1 MTISVEVDKNLLN
14 AVIYC
19 PRVGYSVVLLV
30 QNSFRIFV
38 RAILFIALTTGF
50 SGVLEKVPY
59 VMNQLGV

>member
-1 MTISVEVDKNLLN
+1 MTLSVEADKNLLN

-19 PRVGYSVVLLV
+19 PRLGYSAVLLI